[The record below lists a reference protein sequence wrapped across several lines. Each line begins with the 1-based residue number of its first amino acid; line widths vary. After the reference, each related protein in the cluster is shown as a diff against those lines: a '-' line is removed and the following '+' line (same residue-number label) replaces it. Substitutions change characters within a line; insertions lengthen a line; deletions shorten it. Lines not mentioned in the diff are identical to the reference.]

1 MKFSANVTVFVFRL
15 FGCIGLTMFLTVKLF
30 VFCFAVIT
38 SSGYSPR
45 SAHQYSPQIYPS
57 KLVSVPLLA
66 LYMKLTLV
74 VGRSV
79 VCCKQIFI
87 IRRKREKVKY
97 LSFSTDSIT
106 VLCPIFFFFSH
117 MAGLQSK
124 ILLCAVL
131 YCHTRNILE
140 FLHKTEGKKWSV
152 SFLHINILI
161 VLALNTDIF

>member
-15 FGCIGLTMFLTVKLF
+15 FGCNGLMMFLTVKLF

-57 KLVSVPLLA
+57 KLVSVPILV

-87 IRRKREKVKY
+87 TRRKREKVKY

-106 VLCPIFFFFSH
+106 VLCPMLFFFSH
-117 MAGLQSK
+117 VAGCRVRSYSVQ
-124 ILLCAVL
+124 
-131 YCHTRNILE
+131 YCTATQEI
-140 FLHKTEGKKWSV
+140 S
-152 SFLHINILI
+152 
-161 VLALNTDIF
+161 LNFCTKQKEKNGVE

>member
-15 FGCIGLTMFLTVKLF
+15 FGCNGLMMFLTVKLF

-57 KLVSVPLLA
+57 KLVSVPILV

-87 IRRKREKVKY
+87 TRRKREKVKY

-106 VLCPIFFFFSH
+106 VLCPMFFFFLTWLA
-117 MAGLQSK
+117 AG
-124 ILLCAVL
+124 
-131 YCHTRNILE
+131 
-140 FLHKTEGKKWSV
+140 
-152 SFLHINILI
+152 
-161 VLALNTDIF
+161 